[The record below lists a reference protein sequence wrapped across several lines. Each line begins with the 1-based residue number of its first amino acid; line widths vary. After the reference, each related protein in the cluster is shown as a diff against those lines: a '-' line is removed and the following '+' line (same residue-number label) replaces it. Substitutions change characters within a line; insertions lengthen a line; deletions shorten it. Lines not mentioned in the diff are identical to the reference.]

1 MRPPGEPNDLT
12 NFGRIFASQGAR
24 QSRSG
29 MDVADEDST
38 IVESLFID
46 GVEWGP
52 DMELNNSPFDGNYGP
67 KFGEIM
73 GSIIFGSISATIRSA
88 KPRYRN
94 RVSVAASD
102 SKSSPAASMID
113 RQTC

>member
-1 MRPPGEPNDLT
+1 MSWPEPRGTVTTPSNTALTPGTFN
-12 NFGRIFASQGAR
+12 
-24 QSRSG
+24 
-29 MDVADEDST
+29 
-38 IVESLFID
+38 
-46 GVEWGP
+46 
-52 DMELNNSPFDGNYGP
+52 
-67 KFGEIM
+67 
-73 GSIIFGSISATIRSA
+73 GSISATIRSA